1 MSRRRILIAL
11 FDGLRPDLV
20 TEEFMPVLARFV
32 AGSCVFPESRCV
44 FPSST
49 RVNSTALGSG
59 CHPGAHGVV
68 ANKYFD
74 GRVFTDRL
82 LHTGDLD
89 HVQRAEKIYGSRFV
103 TAPSLGDTLAA
114 NGLRFA
120 VVASGSAGTA
130 RLVNPRAGENG
141 QVTLCSR
148 KWESSTPRTLADD
161 LVTRFGAIPEIG
173 FPSNQRMVLQTTMF
187 LEGVF
192 PDYRPDVSLVWFNE
206 PDWTQH
212 YRGLGSPEVN
222 SALKC
227 LDEQFARLLDWANSP
242 ASGGDVQIIAMSD
255 HGHIT
260 ARREIDVRGAMAEA
274 GFETHAEA
282 GPKAPLVA
290 SLGGAAAVWL
300 RDSAAADRLSE
311 LVEWLIEQPWC
322 GLVFSRGETGHEG
335 GIRGTLNRNILMHEH
350 ARSPD
355 LFFTLRGDDEVNGE
369 GIPGGCFYAT
379 GDIPEGGSIHGGL
392 HPREMNNLLALSGN
406 AIGSGR
412 TITNPA
418 GITDVAPTV
427 LALLGIPAPQQM
439 TGRAL
444 NEAIRPDWQPAEEA
458 VFRDITVVSG
468 KRRQTLRRATF
479 EGTTYI
485 LGGKVG

>member
-1 MSRRRILIAL
+1 MSRRRILITL

-20 TEEFMPVLARFV
+20 TEEHMPTLARFV
-32 AGSCVFPESRCV
+32 AGACVFPDSRCV

-68 ANKYFD
+68 VNKYFD
-74 GRVFTDRL
+74 GRVFSDRL

-89 HVQRAEKIYGSRFV
+89 HVRRAEKIYGSRFV

-114 NGLRFA
+114 NDLRFA

-148 KWESSTPRTLADD
+148 KWESSTPTALAGD
-161 LVTRFGAIPEIG
+161 LVARFGAIPEIG
-173 FPSNQRMVLQTTMF
+173 FPSNERMVLQTTMF
-187 LEGVF
+187 IEGVF
-192 PDYRPDVSLVWFNE
+192 PAYRPDVSLVWFNE

-260 ARREIDVRGAMAEA
+260 ARSEIDVRGAMAEA
-274 GFETHAEA
+274 GFETRAEA
-282 GPKAPLVA
+282 VPESPLVA
-290 SLGGAAAVWL
+290 SLGGATAVWQ
-300 RDSAAADRLSE
+300 RDATADGHLSD
-311 LVEWLIEQPWC
+311 LVEWLAEQPWC
-322 GLVFSRGETGHEG
+322 GLIFSRGGAGHEG

-355 LFFTLRGDDEVNGE
+355 LFFTMRGDDEKNGA
-369 GIPGGCFYAT
+369 GIPGGCFYAA

-392 HPREMNNLLALSGN
+392 NPREMNNLLALSGS
-406 AIGSGR
+406 AIGNGR
-412 TITNPA
+412 TLANPA

-427 LALLGIPAPQQM
+427 LALLGIPAPEQM
-439 TGRAL
+439 TGRVL
-444 NEAIRPDWQPAEEA
+444 NEAIQPDWQPDEEA
-458 VFRDITVVSG
+458 VFRDDTVVSG
-468 KRRQTLRRATF
+468 GRRQTLRRATLD
-479 EGTTYI
+479 GTTYI
-485 LGGKVG
+485 LGGEVE